1 MIIISIKKLSY
12 HLIWIFGLLEM
23 ITVPLVAWLP
33 QISSL
38 QTKSPWQGAVVGF
51 LGVIVLFLIL
61 NHTISKLK
69 IRMEGEPVIKI
80 SILQAAFWN
89 TLFLSLIFLIQKIAG
104 LWVIDSWIPRYLF
117 AGFFSVFGAVLITLP
132 VYGWAGHYIPLLR
145 ISVTT
150 SRYTYSVKR
159 ISVMGLAL
167 LGGLYEAIAL
177 PLILLWQKA
186 ESLVPLVAA
195 ITGLAGGVVG
205 CSIIAILYNQL
216 NLLHLKVAFDR
227 SSKNCG

>member
-1 MIIISIKKLSY
+1 MIVISIKKLSY

-51 LGVIVLFLIL
+51 LGVIVLFSIL
-61 NHTISKLK
+61 NHTISRLK
-69 IRMEGEPVIKI
+69 IRMEGETVTKI
-80 SILQAAFWN
+80 SILQAALWN

-104 LWVIDSWIPRYLF
+104 LWVIDFWIPRYLF
-117 AGFFSVFGAVLITLP
+117 AGFVSVFGAVLITLP
-132 VYGWAGHYIPLLR
+132 VYGWAGRYIPLLR
-145 ISVTT
+145 ISITT
-150 SRYTYSVKR
+150 SRYTYLVKK

-167 LGGLYEAIAL
+167 LAGFYEAIAL

-186 ESLVPLVAA
+186 ESFVPLIAA
-195 ITGLAGGVVG
+195 ITGMVGGVVG
-205 CSIIAILYNQL
+205 CSIIVILYNQL
-216 NLLHLKVAFDR
+216 NLLQIKIVLEK
-227 SSKNCG
+227 SSKNLG